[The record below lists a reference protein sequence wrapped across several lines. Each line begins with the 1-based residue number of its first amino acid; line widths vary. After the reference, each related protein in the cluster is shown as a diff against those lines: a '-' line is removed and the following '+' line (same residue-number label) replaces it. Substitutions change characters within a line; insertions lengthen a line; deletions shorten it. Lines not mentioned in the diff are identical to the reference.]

1 MFTIFGEVHL
11 VCTVDPSPQRYSL
24 IEELFLQNIMKSQVF
39 KGKALF
45 WVYIVY
51 VDVENAHRRDNCRTL
66 DSSDVTFLTIF
77 CICQHK
83 KLRGAIVP
91 GDWALGWP
99 QYCALLIFVTAVMCG
114 M

>member
-1 MFTIFGEVHL
+1 
-11 VCTVDPSPQRYSL
+11 
-24 IEELFLQNIMKSQVF
+24 MKSQVF

-51 VDVENAHRRDNCRTL
+51 VDVENAHRCDNCRTL

-99 QYCALLIFVTAVMCG
+99 QYCAPLIFVTAVMCG
-114 M
+114 S